1 MPIQLLLFYRVL
13 GVVFLVLAAV
23 TLWEKYRTVRGA
35 VLLPGR
41 ILECRKADRTNPR
54 AGAGGYRY
62 LVEVYVNGERLEM
75 ETNDSLWF
83 NHNSRKG
90 KSVLV
95 WYKPGRPLLERKS
108 PGTELLAAGMAA
120 LGVLLLFLQ

>member
-41 ILECRKADRTNPR
+41 ILECRKADRTNRQKAAP
-54 AGAGGYRY
+54 A
-62 LVEVYVNGERLEM
+62 
-75 ETNDSLWF
+75 SLWALE
-83 NHNSRKG
+83 
-90 KSVLV
+90 SVFRL
-95 WYKPGRPLLERKS
+95 
-108 PGTELLAAGMAA
+108 
-120 LGVLLLFLQ
+120 

>member
-1 MPIQLLLFYRVL
+1 MGVL
-13 GVVFLVLAAV
+13 FLVLAGAA
-23 TLWEKYRTVRGA
+23 LWEKYRTVRGA

-41 ILECRKADRTNPR
+41 ILDCRKGGRTSPR
-54 AGAGGYRY
+54 KGAGGYRY
-62 LVEVYVNGERLEM
+62 LVEIHTGGERLEM

>member
-23 TLWEKYRTVRGA
+23 TLWEKNRTVRGA

-54 AGAGGYRY
+54 AAGPP
-62 LVEVYVNGERLEM
+62 
-75 ETNDSLWF
+75 
-83 NHNSRKG
+83 
-90 KSVLV
+90 
-95 WYKPGRPLLERKS
+95 PGQYDFFP
-108 PGTELLAAGMAA
+108 TA
-120 LGVLLLFLQ
+120 